1 MNPHLRALPIQRSSM
16 GREKPKEWCALPEL
30 QRRILGFYDAAV
42 GIVCFLVIELKVFRA
57 GRLLVAENVPV

>member
-1 MNPHLRALPIQRSSM
+1 M